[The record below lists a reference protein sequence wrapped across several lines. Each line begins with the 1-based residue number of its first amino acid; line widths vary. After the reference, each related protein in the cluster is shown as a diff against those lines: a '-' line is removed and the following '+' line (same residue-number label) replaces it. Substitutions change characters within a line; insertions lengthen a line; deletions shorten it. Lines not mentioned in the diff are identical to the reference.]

1 MPRFVARTENRRR
14 QRFRKVIY
22 SPSIVAM
29 AKEDSMDTGHV
40 SALHAKHAGL
50 EARIRDEIARPAP
63 DDILV
68 ATLKK
73 QKLQIK
79 QELAQSSA

>member
-1 MPRFVARTENRRR
+1 M
-14 QRFRKVIY
+14 
-22 SPSIVAM
+22 
-29 AKEDSMDTGHV
+29 DSSHI

-50 EARIRDEIARPAP
+50 DVRLRNEAARPAP
-63 DDILV
+63 DQMLV

-79 QELAQSSA
+79 QELAQSSG

>member
-1 MPRFVARTENRRR
+1 M
-14 QRFRKVIY
+14 
-22 SPSIVAM
+22 
-29 AKEDSMDTGHV
+29 DSSHI

-50 EARIRDEIARPAP
+50 DARLRNEAARPAP
-63 DDILV
+63 DQMLV

-79 QELAQSSA
+79 QELVQSSS